1 MTKSKSQDKA
11 KSTQEKNKSQD
22 KIKQEQIQPEIKNEP
37 DFDWTPEN
45 EVQLFYALRGHK
57 PVGESLFYFQ
67 MILLLNNFTFIFRNC
82 KTLSNDLH
90 S

>member
-1 MTKSKSQDKA
+1 MIQISQ
-11 KSTQEKNKSQD
+11 QVQHLYKSQD